1 MRSGVWRGSRYCA
14 QLPHLMPT
22 WFTSK
27 IPKARDSPSFSSVGN
42 VEHDTRAMH
51 ALIYPRKERN
61 ARRRESSR
69 ASWRMIETSAASFR
83 ELKPN
88 STHPVVCIF
97 IFSYAE
103 SGTQSMSCQKQ
114 RNGWEF
120 DAKCATVLKLFLI
133 HTKNRSLHNETLYW
147 VTSWFVV

>member
-1 MRSGVWRGSRYCA
+1 MRSDVWRGSRYCA
-14 QLPHLMPT
+14 QLPHLIPT

-61 ARRRESSR
+61 APRRESSR

-97 IFSYAE
+97 IFFTCGKRNPVDVVSE
-103 SGTQSMSCQKQ
+103 TTQWMGAWRK
-114 RNGWEF
+114 
-120 DAKCATVLKLFLI
+120 VHLF
-133 HTKNRSLHNETLYW
+133 KTLCYLYKILYQPLCEAL
-147 VTSWFVV
+147 